1 MTRCWRSRDEGSL
14 MRLRAFLTSV
24 MSLLSILVFF
34 LASIYHDMFWLWVS
48 FLCILISGVYVQLFI
63 DARRRHR

>member
-1 MTRCWRSRDEGSL
+1 

-34 LASIYHDMFWLWVS
+34 LASIHHDMFWLCVS